1 MNRASYEGITPS
13 LAAASLIV
21 TRSLPVSDPMSQ
33 GMVAPP
39 EQRRRRPL
47 DVVREQERDTRHVDG
62 GR

>member
-47 DVVREQERDTRHVDG
+47 DVVRE
-62 GR
+62 

>member
-1 MNRASYEGITPS
+1 VNRTGYEGITPS

-47 DVVREQERDTRHVDG
+47 DVVRE
-62 GR
+62 